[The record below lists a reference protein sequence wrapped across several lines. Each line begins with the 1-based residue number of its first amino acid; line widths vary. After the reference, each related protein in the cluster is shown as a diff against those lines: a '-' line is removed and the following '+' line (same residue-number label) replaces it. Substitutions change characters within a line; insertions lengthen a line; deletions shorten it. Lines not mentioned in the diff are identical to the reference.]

1 MRGHRSWW
9 QLVCVLMLLLVVE
22 LLVVVE
28 LLLLL
33 LLLSLSPLLLLLLEF
48 LGLVQVG
55 PLVTAQVGELGET
68 LLAVRVVAG
77 ERAVADDG
85 TLGGHFFEGRSQP
98 RTGIR
103 GNEGGPRGKRES

>member
-1 MRGHRSWW
+1 MR
-9 QLVCVLMLLLVVE
+9 VLMLLLVVE
-22 LLVVVE
+22 LLLVVVE

-33 LLLSLSPLLLLLLEF
+33 LLLSLSPLLLLLLLLEF